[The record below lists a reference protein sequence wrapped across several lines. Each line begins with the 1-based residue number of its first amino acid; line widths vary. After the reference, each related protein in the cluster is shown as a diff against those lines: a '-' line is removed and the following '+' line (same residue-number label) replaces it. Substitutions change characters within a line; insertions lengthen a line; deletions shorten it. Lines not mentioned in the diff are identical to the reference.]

1 MAVHCGTTGKQKLR
15 KSPAT
20 HLVEFGGG
28 GAFEPGIFTRRQP
41 ASGGHC
47 AGSIQ
52 TLIRGRKMSHEAGG
66 WRCDFIVRKPAA
78 GRPASAIRR
87 PRNRRRAEGSGAP
100 QFSGHVRSRALLA
113 AITAHASDSACSRS
127 PAPSTGG
134 RGRSSP
140 SPGCPRSRAGSP
152 AAPAGATTT
161 RNAAA
166 RPAA

>member
-100 QFSGHVRSRALLA
+100 QFSGHLRSRPVAGFVGGNHRPRIRLRLFPVA
-113 AITAHASDSACSRS
+113 CPLDRRARKIFPESRMSAKSSRFARCPSRCGNDS
-127 PAPSTGG
+127 
-134 RGRSSP
+134 
-140 SPGCPRSRAGSP
+140 
-152 AAPAGATTT
+152 
-161 RNAAA
+161 
-166 RPAA
+166 